1 MTFFRMILDEH
12 TLFICDIID
21 LMHKDFYASGFLYHL
36 PSGQILLQ
44 QSTLGSSSLWSLFGE
59 QGLYKENAE
68 VTFQRVIYN
77 LLRVKLSLD
86 TIYPI
91 YTYFYKDIH
100 KDHAVFYAEVED
112 RQLSSSSN
120 TIKCSWFTSK
130 QILKLNLLEQT
141 RQDITV
147 GQRVINARMRKSL
160 GLQTL
165 E

>member
-1 MTFFRMILDEH
+1 MILEEH

-36 PSGQILLQ
+36 ASGQILLQ
-44 QSTLGSSSLWSLFGE
+44 QQSAVDQSSVWSLFGE

-77 LLRVKLSLD
+77 LLHVKLSL
-86 TIYPI
+86 TAIYPI

-100 KDHAVFYAEVED
+100 KNHAVVYAEVEEM
-112 RQLSSSSN
+112 QPFSSIN
-120 TIKCSWFTSK
+120 TVKCSWFTLK
-130 QILKLNLLEQT
+130 QILKLDLSEQT

-147 GQRVINARMRKSL
+147 GQRVINARIRKSL